1 MTVAARE
8 TKFYTSE
15 DLVND
20 PVVLEELFNLVN
32 KAFKN
37 PPNGLKQVEG
47 LRFENYDELLERLG
61 KGICAVMFIQGAA
74 VASASIIPWKGDSMD
89 GDDFEISA
97 VVVDP
102 EYRGTG
108 LAESS
113 VSAVEDA
120 VMSKRSSDAADV
132 RLWLKTAEARNGPYW
147 TRRGFAVKENNVFP
161 AGMWGME
168 HEFVISTMCR
178 LARRATSEKKVGAQ

>member
-74 VASASIIPWKGDSMD
+74 VASASIIPWKGDSM
-89 GDDFEISA
+89 
-97 VVVDP
+97 
-102 EYRGTG
+102 
-108 LAESS
+108 
-113 VSAVEDA
+113 VS
-120 VMSKRSSDAADV
+120 
-132 RLWLKTAEARNGPYW
+132 
-147 TRRGFAVKENNVFP
+147 
-161 AGMWGME
+161 
-168 HEFVISTMCR
+168 
-178 LARRATSEKKVGAQ
+178 